1 MMTIKSTERPKG
13 ARGALVHDFIDTW
26 RGSGSWSCDIG
37 ALCNERSE
45 VASDLKVF
53 SNKDTAT
60 TTKIKRQRV
69 TTS

>member
-13 ARGALVHDFIDTW
+13 AKGALVHDFIDTW

-37 ALCNERSE
+37 VPAMNAESQ
-45 VASDLKVF
+45 SDLKAF

-60 TTKIKRQRV
+60 TTKIK
-69 TTS
+69 TASEAS